1 MHHTYKI
8 KNGKYYSAN
17 ELYNENPAFF
27 YGCDRSVRNIVVK
40 KEIKNVIYAKE
51 NKHGEMLVYD
61 EKYKLAKLYLPELWV
76 TTNVPGYTKHKISE
90 DVRLAP
96 PIYNISDDQKFTD
109 LEDNAVD
116 ITIRRDDND
125 EYYFKIADV
134 GTWLDIK
141 KLSSIISQN
150 NNIYVFGEDYIY
162 FNPTCDNTNVSCRIK
177 KISYFTYSGLIKYLH
192 TSRSKTAKKF
202 ITWANNIL
210 FTHQFGTTKQKR
222 VLASTLIGVPVNE
235 VRKTLQTEMASIAC
249 VYLFT
254 IGLVKDL
261 RKTMNISKKI
271 PDDHIVCKYGKTG
284 DLDRRTREH
293 MITYGKLKGATLCLL
308 YNARI
313 DERLISD
320 AEADIKGMFQMG
332 GNFIEYDNHSEI
344 VVVSEKMLRGNVK
357 KRYGGLTKMY
367 GGTIKD
373 MIMELESKNKE
384 IEIIQLKNATEAKN
398 REIEIIHLKNAADT
412 KNKEIEIMQLKYVSE
427 LQQLRHVGELQQ
439 LRYEKLEYALKR
451 SKRKTS
457 GRN

>member
-8 KNGKYYSAN
+8 KNEKYYSAN
-17 ELYNENPAFF
+17 ELYDENPAFF
-27 YGCDRSVRNIVVK
+27 YGCNNSVRNIVNK
-40 KEIKNVIYAKE
+40 KRIENVIYAKE
-51 NKHGEMLVYD
+51 NKNGEMLVYD

-76 TTNVPGYTKHKISE
+76 TTNVPGYTKHKINE
-90 DVRLAP
+90 DVRMAP

-116 ITIRRDDND
+116 ITIRKDDDD
-125 EYYFKIADV
+125 EYYFKISDV
-134 GTWLDIK
+134 GKWLDERN
-141 KLSSIISQN
+141 LSSFISNKKN
-150 NNIYVFGEDYIY
+150 NYETDVDYVY
-162 FNPTCDNTNVSCRIK
+162 FNPVREVINPAYRIK
-177 KISYFTYSGLIKYLH
+177 KIIYFTYSGLIKYLH
-192 TSRSKTAKKF
+192 TSRSKIAKKF
-202 ITWANNIL
+202 ISWANKIL
-210 FTHQFGTTKQKR
+210 FSHQFGTTKQKE
-222 VLASTLIGVPVNE
+222 VLASKLIGVPVGDI
-235 VRKTLQTEMASIAC
+235 RKALQTEMASIAC

-344 VVVSEKMLRGNVK
+344 VVVSEKMLKGNVK

-373 MIMELESKNKE
+373 MILELEAKNRE
-384 IEIIQLKNATEAKN
+384 IEIIQLKNAAEMKN
-398 REIEIIHLKNAADT
+398 KEIDIIQLKNANDAKNKEIEM
-412 KNKEIEIMQLKYVSE
+412 KNKEIEIMQLKYVS
-427 LQQLRHVGELQQ
+427 ELQQ

-457 GRN
+457 SRN

>member
-8 KNGKYYSAN
+8 KNEKYYSAN
-17 ELYNENPAFF
+17 ELYDENPAFF
-27 YGCDRSVRNIVVK
+27 YGCRNNVRNIVDK
-40 KEIKNVIYAKE
+40 KEIENVIYARE
-51 NKHGEMLVYD
+51 NNKGEMLVYN
-61 EKYKLAKLYLPELWV
+61 EKYKAAKLYLPELWV
-76 TTNVPGYTKHKISE
+76 TTNVPGYTKNKINE
-90 DVRLAP
+90 DVRMAP

-109 LEDNAVD
+109 LEDNGVD
-116 ITIRRDDND
+116 ITIRRDDDN
-125 EYYFKIADV
+125 EYYFRIADV
-134 GTWLDIK
+134 GTWLDIQ
-141 KLSSIISQN
+141 KLSWEISRN
-150 NNIYVFGEDYIY
+150 NNIYVIREDYVY
-162 FNPTCDNTNVSCRIK
+162 FNATGLGSTQVRENK
-177 KISYFTYSGLIKYLH
+177 KISYFTYAGLIKYLH
-192 TSRSKTAKKF
+192 TSRSKIAKKF
-202 ITWANNIL
+202 ILWANNIL

-271 PDDHIVCKYGKTG
+271 PDDHIVCKYGKSG

-293 MITYGKLKGATLCLL
+293 TLTYGKLKGATLCLL

-332 GNFIEYDNHSEI
+332 GNFIAYDNHSEI
-344 VVVSEKMLRGNVK
+344 VVVSEKMLKGNVK

-373 MIMELESKNKE
+373 MIMELE
-384 IEIIQLKNATEAKN
+384 AKN
-398 REIEIIHLKNAADT
+398 REIEIIRLKYDNELQKALSERREFELLLKIKDMELKILD
-412 KNKEIEIMQLKYVSE
+412 KNKS
-427 LQQLRHVGELQQ
+427 R
-439 LRYEKLEYALKR
+439 R
-451 SKRKTS
+451 SNKK
-457 GRN
+457 